1 MTKVFEK
8 DLVLK
13 KGSVFDESIEVKG
26 SIVGKDGERFDL
38 TVKGDINA
46 WNIKADNIN
55 AGDID
60 ALDINAEDIN
70 ARDIKAGDIK
80 AGDINAWDINAWD
93 INAWDINAWDI
104 NAEDINARD
113 IKAGDI
119 SYYAVCFAYNNISCK
134 TIKGTRKNSK
144 HFCLDGKIEQEAK
157 KK

>member
-70 ARDIKAGDIK
+70 ARDIKAGDI
-80 AGDINAWDINAWD
+80 
-93 INAWDINAWDI
+93 
-104 NAEDINARD
+104 
-113 IKAGDI
+113 